1 MGKDKTARRILQRF
15 YWPTVF
21 KDVAEYCCS
30 CETCSCETC
39 QKSSHKK
46 PLVPLPIIGV
56 PFQRIAMD
64 IIGPLPRSRSGNPY
78 VLVICDYATW
88 YPEAIPLCTIDA
100 ENIAGELIQLF
111 SRVGVP
117 EELLTDQGSNFTSQ
131 LLKEVNRL
139 LKISSIWTSPYHP
152 QTDGL
157 VERFNQTLKTMLRNS
172 KILIFCACIMNTCK
186 SMNRRWHRRKRHGGA
201 FKRYSSRD
209 SDGGYTNKSRK
220 NDDVKYFSGKI
231 TLLSHL

>member
-1 MGKDKTARRILQRF
+1 MAGHMGKDKTARRILQRF

-78 VLVICDYATW
+78 VLVICDYAT
-88 YPEAIPLCTIDA
+88 
-100 ENIAGELIQLF
+100 
-111 SRVGVP
+111 
-117 EELLTDQGSNFTSQ
+117 
-131 LLKEVNRL
+131 
-139 LKISSIWTSPYHP
+139 
-152 QTDGL
+152 
-157 VERFNQTLKTMLRNS
+157 
-172 KILIFCACIMNTCK
+172 
-186 SMNRRWHRRKRHGGA
+186 
-201 FKRYSSRD
+201 
-209 SDGGYTNKSRK
+209 
-220 NDDVKYFSGKI
+220 
-231 TLLSHL
+231 